1 MKRCQINF
9 LDLVWNRMEHN
20 RYVKTL
26 LLTGK
31 QTWGFRF
38 WTGFRPGSTWTIY
51 NPLYVR
57 LRASSHLIL
66 TVGFYWNSG
75 GGIYEIGS
83 FGCWKLTSSRVT
95 VKCNTLSD
103 YQDKKVINCTMTF
116 HSCTMLSGV
125 LLTYI
130 YLCNGHNCLS
140 HVFTT
145 HYTTEA
151 WKNYSSVKWYF
162 TLLTYSIALPF
173 LRKIKIH
180 VIFFFHG
187 YGCINWKHLQCNITF
202 T

>member
-75 GGIYEIGS
+75 GWGVFTRLVRITKIRRLLIVLWHFIHVPCS
-83 FGCWKLTSSRVT
+83 VSS
-95 VKCNTLSD
+95 CL
-103 YQDKKVINCTMTF
+103 
-116 HSCTMLSGV
+116 H
-125 LLTYI
+125 TYI
-130 YLCNGHNCLS
+130 NALVTTASHLYLRRIIRLKLGKIIHPSNDILLYWHTVLHSLS
-140 HVFTT
+140 W
-145 HYTTEA
+145 E
-151 WKNYSSVKWYF
+151 
-162 TLLTYSIALPF
+162 
-173 LRKIKIH
+173 R
-180 VIFFFHG
+180 
-187 YGCINWKHLQCNITF
+187 
-202 T
+202 